1 MPRIRQKD
9 CVTCMPKQ
17 DTCLVMSADLY
28 VIEYAKTLLKSVSAN
43 YTGVEKL
50 KIFVLSPED
59 IHYKAPEFVFSNLDI
74 EFVYPENVR
83 PHEESGFVAK
93 MYKNRSYTGTS
104 LYRYF
109 VGSVCLDYKKAVYID
124 IDCIIARNIQP
135 LLDYKLVD
143 APIAAFPEI
152 QLSFPDNPTFKD
164 TSIFNSGV
172 MVINLE
178 YFRENNIEEVLMDV
192 SMDFKDWL
200 GYADQDVFNYVF
212 KNNWSTLSINFN
224 YLVNIYKSLPVLDP
238 IVVHFAGKSK
248 PWLSS
253 GENNKWKQ
261 LWNDYHNGRL

>member
-9 CVTCMPKQ
+9 CVTCMPQK
-17 DTCLVMSADLY
+17 DTCLVIATDIY
-28 VIEYAKTLLKSVSAN
+28 VVDYAKTLLKSVSAN
-43 YTGVEKL
+43 YSGADKL
-50 KIFVLSPED
+50 KVFVLSPKD
-59 IHYKAPEFVFSNLDI
+59 IHHKAAEFVFHNLDI
-74 EFVYPENVR
+74 EFVYPENVK

-124 IDCIIARNIQP
+124 IDCIVARDIQP
-135 LLDYKLVD
+135 LLDYKLGN

-152 QLSFPDNPTFKD
+152 QLSFPENETFRD

-172 MVINLE
+172 MVIDLD
-178 YFRENNIEEVLMDV
+178 YFRENNIEDVLMDV
-192 SMDFKDWL
+192 SMNFKDWL
-200 GYADQDVFNYVF
+200 GYADQDVFNVVF

-238 IVVHFAGKSK
+238 VVVHFAGRSK
-248 PWLSS
+248 PWLSDADK
-253 GENNKWKQ
+253 NKWTQ
-261 LWNDYHNGRL
+261 LWRSYHER